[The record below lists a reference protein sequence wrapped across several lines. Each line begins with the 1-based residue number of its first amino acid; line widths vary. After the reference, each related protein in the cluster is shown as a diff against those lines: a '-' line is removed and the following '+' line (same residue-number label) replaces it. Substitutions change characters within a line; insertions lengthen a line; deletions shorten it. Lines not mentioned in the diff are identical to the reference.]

1 MEENK
6 KFSMKK
12 IAIIVIT
19 VIILIVVIIFKL
31 KYDLGGAIN
40 TAFFLLDVAIFLG
53 FMGVRIYKD
62 WKIKEEMYYLNQ
74 ELKKVSSTYITQDE
88 YQKINNDFSEGR
100 YSTLKEEWNS
110 FAESVFFENEVAL
123 QTVDA
128 ELFFNDSTLLKERM
142 NKRLLDYVPQL
153 LLAIG
158 IFGTFLGLV
167 LGLSGLDLSAGDNTQ
182 LNNLIDGTKISFLT
196 SLYGM
201 YFSIAIST
209 LMNFHIGDYEE
220 NILKI
225 KNNLNRVFKQALAEK
240 SLIKIEKELGATRKE
255 VENVKN
261 VNWAMSE
268 KLGEIKGINKG
279 MSVAIGQELI
289 SVIQSYNETNEK
301 YMAAVTK
308 IVKTNLSDLAESV
321 SSLFEEKMQRIFSE
335 EFVSKFENLNRNTL
349 EIATNNNKNLEEY
362 KNEIAKISNSI
373 STTNETLISFCNG
386 ALKNYETV
394 VEKYDERFNNILNLI
409 DNSKQNYQEFLALL
423 KESSNVLKVSNKYI
437 SKTDDTF
444 KLINKFLEQENSLV
458 SFWEQNKEI
467 VSNLNQNLENF
478 FDKYQDRLNNLNNV
492 SSKHFKEIQE
502 GVVKV
507 QTELTDNMNE
517 FSVKYGNNL
526 ISLNEK
532 TSDNF
537 EKIYSKLGEVYEE
550 LRNKIDDFTVKYGN
564 NLIKLNQEY
573 DNNLILVNNQVE
585 TLFKNYDSNLSSIV
599 LNFNNMIE
607 NLKITLKD
615 INNDKVE
622 NEKVSDLSKKLL
634 DLINEI
640 EGLKNKKNN
649 IEIQEIKEIKEEIEG

>member
-12 IAIIVIT
+12 IAIIIIT
-19 VIILIVVIIFKL
+19 VIILIVAIIFKL
-31 KYDLGGAIN
+31 KYDLGGPIN

-62 WKIKEEMYYLNQ
+62 WKIKEEMYFLNQ

-182 LNNLIDGTKISFLT
+182 LNNLIDGTKVSFLT

-201 YFSIAIST
+201 YFSISIST

-240 SLIKIEKELGATRKE
+240 SLIKIEKELGMIKS
-255 VENVKN
+255 VSSV
-261 VNWAMSE
+261 MSE
-268 KLGEIKGINKG
+268 KLGEIRGINKG

-308 IVKTNLSDLAESV
+308 IVKTNLSGLAESV

-349 EIATNNNKNLEEY
+349 EIAINNNRNIEEY

-373 STTNETLISFCNG
+373 STTNETLTSFCNG
-386 ALKNYETV
+386 ALRNYETV
-394 VEKYDERFNNILNLI
+394 VEKYDERFNSILNLI
-409 DNSKQNYQEFLALL
+409 DNSKQNYQEFLTLL

-478 FDKYQDRLNNLNNV
+478 FDKYQDKLNNLNNI
-492 SSKHFKEIQE
+492 SSKHFEEIQE

-517 FSVKYGNNL
+517 FSIKYGNNL

-564 NLIKLNQEY
+564 NLTKLNQEY

>member
-19 VIILIVVIIFKL
+19 VIILIVAIIFKL

-88 YQKINNDFSEGR
+88 YQKINNDFSKGR

-308 IVKTNLSDLAESV
+308 IVKTNLSGLAESV

-335 EFVSKFENLNRNTL
+335 EFVSKFESLNRNTL
-349 EIATNNNKNLEEY
+349 EVATNNNKNIEEY

-373 STTNETLISFCNG
+373 SVTTDTLTSFCNG
-386 ALKNYETV
+386 ALKNYENV

-444 KLINKFLEQENSLV
+444 KLINKFLEQEASLV
-458 SFWEQNKEI
+458 KFWEQNKEI

-478 FDKYQDRLNNLNNV
+478 FDKYQNGLNNLNIA
-492 SSKHFKEIQE
+492 SSNHLEEVQKS
-502 GVVKV
+502 VMKV
-507 QTELTDNMNE
+507 QAELTNNMNE
-517 FSVKYGNNL
+517 FSAKYGNNL
-526 ISLNEK
+526 VSINK
-532 TSDNF
+532 QNSDNF
-537 EKIYSKLGEVYEE
+537 EKVYDKFRNIYDE
-550 LRNKIDDFTVKYGN
+550 LQNKIDGFTNKYED

-573 DNNLILVNNQVE
+573 DNNLVLVNNQVE
-585 TLFKNYDSNLSSIV
+585 TLFKNYDSNLSSII
-599 LNFNNMIE
+599 LNFNNTIE

-615 INNDKVE
+615 INYGKVE
-622 NEKVSDLSKKLL
+622 NEKVSELSKKLS

-640 EGLKNKKNN
+640 EDLRNKKNN
-649 IEIQEIKEIKEEIEG
+649 IEIQEIEKEIEG

>member
-12 IAIIVIT
+12 IAIIIIT
-19 VIILIVVIIFKL
+19 IIILIIAIIFKL

-40 TAFFLLDVAIFLG
+40 TTFFFIDMGLFLG
-53 FMGVRIYKD
+53 FIRVRIYKD

-74 ELKKVSSTYITQDE
+74 ELKKVSSTYITQEE
-88 YQKINNDFSEGR
+88 YQKISNDFLEGR
-100 YSTLKEEWNS
+100 YSTLKEEWDS
-110 FAESVFFENEVAL
+110 FAESVFFENDVAF

-142 NKRLLDYVPQL
+142 NKRLLDYIPQL

-158 IFGTFLGLV
+158 IFGTFFGLV

-240 SLIKIEKELGATRKE
+240 SLIKIEKELGIIKS
-255 VENVKN
+255 VSSVI
-261 VNWAMSE
+261 SE
-268 KLGEIKGINKG
+268 KLGEIRGINKG

-289 SVIQSYNETNEK
+289 SVIQNYNETNEK

-308 IVKTNLSDLAESV
+308 IVKTNLSGLAESV

-349 EIATNNNKNLEEY
+349 EIATNNNRNIEEY

-373 STTNETLISFCNG
+373 STTNETLTSFCNG

-409 DNSKQNYQEFLALL
+409 DNSKQNYQEFLILL

-478 FDKYQDRLNNLNNV
+478 FDEYQDKLAMLNNI
-492 SSKHFKEIQE
+492 SFKHFKEIQE
-502 GVVKV
+502 GVIKV

-550 LRNKIDDFTVKYGN
+550 LRNKIDDFTVKYEN
-564 NLIKLNQEY
+564 NLVKLNQEY
-573 DNNLILVNNQVE
+573 DNNLVLVNNQVE

-615 INNDKVE
+615 INNDKIE
-622 NEKVSDLSKKLL
+622 NEKVSELSKKLL
-634 DLINEI
+634 DLIDEI
-640 EGLKNKKNN
+640 EDLKNKKNN
-649 IEIQEIKEIKEEIEG
+649 IEIQEIKKEIEG

>member
-19 VIILIVVIIFKL
+19 VIILIVAIIFKL

-62 WKIKEEMYYLNQ
+62 WKIKEEMYFLNQ

-88 YQKINNDFSEGR
+88 YQKINNDFLEGR

-240 SLIKIEKELGATRKE
+240 SLIKIEKELGMIKS
-255 VENVKN
+255 VI
-261 VNWAMSE
+261 
-268 KLGEIKGINKG
+268 GEIRGINKG

-308 IVKTNLSDLAESV
+308 IVKANLSGLAESV
-321 SSLFEEKMQRIFSE
+321 SSLFEEKMKRIFSE

-349 EIATNNNKNLEEY
+349 EIATNNNRNIEEY

-373 STTNETLISFCNG
+373 SITNETLTSFCNG

-394 VEKYDERFNNILNLI
+394 VEKYDERFNSILNLI
-409 DNSKQNYQEFLALL
+409 DNSKQNYQEFLTLL

-478 FDKYQDRLNNLNNV
+478 FDKYQNGLNNLNI
-492 SSKHFKEIQE
+492 SSSNHLEEVQKS
-502 GVVKV
+502 VVKV
-507 QTELTDNMNE
+507 QAELTNNMNE

-537 EKIYSKLGEVYEE
+537 EKIYSKLGGVYEE
-550 LRNKIDDFTVKYGN
+550 LRNKIDDFIVKYEN
-564 NLIKLNQEY
+564 NLAKLNQEY
-573 DNNLILVNNQVE
+573 DNNLVLVNNQAE

-615 INNDKVE
+615 INNDKIE
-622 NEKVSDLSKKLL
+622 NEKVSELSKKLL
-634 DLINEI
+634 DLIDEI
-640 EGLKNKKNN
+640 EDLKNKKNN
-649 IEIQEIKEIKEEIEG
+649 IEIQEIKKEIEG

>member
-12 IAIIVIT
+12 IAIIIIT
-19 VIILIVVIIFKL
+19 VIILIVAIIFKL
-31 KYDLGGAIN
+31 KYDIGGAIN

-74 ELKKVSSTYITQDE
+74 ELKKVSSTYITQEE
-88 YQKINNDFSEGR
+88 YQKISNDFLEGE
-100 YSTLKEEWNS
+100 YSTLKEEWDS
-110 FAESVFFENEVAL
+110 FAESVFFENDVAF

-142 NKRLLDYVPQL
+142 NKRLLDYIPQL

-158 IFGTFLGLV
+158 IFGTFFGLV

-201 YFSIAIST
+201 YFSIAISS

-240 SLIKIEKELGATRKE
+240 SLIKIEKELGMIKS
-255 VENVKN
+255 VSSV
-261 VNWAMSE
+261 MSE
-268 KLGEIKGINKG
+268 KLGEIRGINKG

-308 IVKTNLSDLAESV
+308 IVKTNLSGLAESV

-335 EFVSKFENLNRNTL
+335 EFVSKFESLNRNTL
-349 EIATNNNKNLEEY
+349 EVVTNNNKNIEEY

-373 STTNETLISFCNG
+373 STTNETLTSFCNG

-409 DNSKQNYQEFLALL
+409 DNSKQNYQEFLVLL

-478 FDKYQDRLNNLNNV
+478 FDKYQDKLNNLNNV
-492 SSKHFKEIQE
+492 SSKHFEEIQE

-517 FSVKYGNNL
+517 FSIKYGNNL

-550 LRNKIDDFTVKYGN
+550 LRNKIDDFTVKYEN
-564 NLIKLNQEY
+564 NLAKLNQEY

>member
-12 IAIIVIT
+12 IAIIIIT
-19 VIILIVVIIFKL
+19 IIILIVAIIFKL
-31 KYDLGGAIN
+31 KYDLGGPIN

-74 ELKKVSSTYITQDE
+74 ELKKVSSTYITQEE
-88 YQKINNDFSEGR
+88 YQKISNDFLEGK
-100 YSTLKEEWNS
+100 YSTLKEEWDS
-110 FAESVFFENEVAL
+110 FAESVFFENDVAF

-142 NKRLLDYVPQL
+142 NKRLLDYIPQL

-158 IFGTFLGLV
+158 IFGTFFGLV

-201 YFSIAIST
+201 YFSIAISS

-240 SLIKIEKELGATRKE
+240 SLIKIEKELGMIKS
-255 VENVKN
+255 VSSV
-261 VNWAMSE
+261 MSE
-268 KLGEIKGINKG
+268 KLGEIRGINKG

-289 SVIQSYNETNEK
+289 SIIQSYNETNEK

-308 IVKTNLSDLAESV
+308 IVKTNLSGLAESV

-335 EFVSKFENLNRNTL
+335 EFVSKFESLNRNTL
-349 EIATNNNKNLEEY
+349 EVATNNNKNIEEY
-362 KNEIAKISNSI
+362 KNEIVKISNSI
-373 STTNETLISFCNG
+373 SVTTDTLTSFCNG
-386 ALKNYETV
+386 ALKNYENV

-467 VSNLNQNLENF
+467 ISNLNQNLENF
-478 FDKYQDRLNNLNNV
+478 FDKYQDKLNNLNNV
-492 SSKHFKEIQE
+492 SSKHFEEIQE

-550 LRNKIDDFTVKYGN
+550 LKNKIDDFTVKYGN
-564 NLIKLNQEY
+564 NLTKLNQEY
-573 DNNLILVNNQVE
+573 DNNLVLVNNQVE
-585 TLFKNYDSNLSSIV
+585 TLFKNYDSNLSSII
-599 LNFNNMIE
+599 LNFNNTIE

-615 INNDKVE
+615 INYGKVE
-622 NEKVSDLSKKLL
+622 NEKVSELSKKLS

-640 EGLKNKKNN
+640 EDLRNKKNN
-649 IEIQEIKEIKEEIEG
+649 IEIQEIEKEIEG

>member
-6 KFSMKK
+6 KFSIKK
-12 IAIIVIT
+12 IAIIIIT
-19 VIILIVVIIFKL
+19 VIILIIAIIFKL

-40 TAFFLLDVAIFLG
+40 TTFFFIDVGLFLG
-53 FMGVRIYKD
+53 FIGVRIYKD

-74 ELKKVSSTYITQDE
+74 ELKKVSSTYITQEE
-88 YQKINNDFSEGR
+88 YQKISNDFSEGK
-100 YSTLKEEWNS
+100 YSTLKEEWDS
-110 FAESVFFENEVAL
+110 FAESVFFENDVAF

-142 NKRLLDYVPQL
+142 NKRLLDYIPQL

-158 IFGTFLGLV
+158 IFGTFFGLV

-182 LNNLIDGTKISFLT
+182 LNNLINGTKISFLT

-201 YFSIAIST
+201 YFSIAISS

-240 SLIKIEKELGATRKE
+240 SLIKIEKELGMIKS
-255 VENVKN
+255 VI
-261 VNWAMSE
+261 
-268 KLGEIKGINKG
+268 GEIRGINKG

-308 IVKTNLSDLAESV
+308 IVKANLSGLAESV
-321 SSLFEEKMQRIFSE
+321 SSLFEEKMKRIFSE

-349 EIATNNNKNLEEY
+349 EIATNNNRNIEEY

-373 STTNETLISFCNG
+373 SITNETLTSFCNG

-394 VEKYDERFNNILNLI
+394 VEKYDERFNSILNLI
-409 DNSKQNYQEFLALL
+409 DNSKQNYQEFLTLL

-478 FDKYQDRLNNLNNV
+478 FDKYQNGLNNLNI
-492 SSKHFKEIQE
+492 SSSNHLEEVQKS
-502 GVVKV
+502 VVKV
-507 QTELTDNMNE
+507 QAELTNNMNE

-537 EKIYSKLGEVYEE
+537 EKIYSKLGGVYEE
-550 LRNKIDDFTVKYGN
+550 LRNKIDDFIVKYEN
-564 NLIKLNQEY
+564 NLAKLNQEY
-573 DNNLILVNNQVE
+573 DNNLVLVNNQAE

-615 INNDKVE
+615 INNDKIE
-622 NEKVSDLSKKLL
+622 NEKVSELSKKLL
-634 DLINEI
+634 DLIDEI
-640 EGLKNKKNN
+640 EDLKNKRNN
-649 IEIQEIKEIKEEIEG
+649 IEIQEIKKEIEG

>member
-19 VIILIVVIIFKL
+19 VIILIVAIIFKL

-62 WKIKEEMYYLNQ
+62 WKIKEEMYFLNQ

-110 FAESVFFENEVAL
+110 FAESVFFENDVAF

-142 NKRLLDYVPQL
+142 NKRLLDYIPQL

-158 IFGTFLGLV
+158 IFGTFFGLV

-201 YFSIAIST
+201 YFSIAISS

-240 SLIKIEKELGATRKE
+240 SLIKIEKELGMIKS
-255 VENVKN
+255 VSSV
-261 VNWAMSE
+261 MSE
-268 KLGEIKGINKG
+268 KLGEIRGINKG

-308 IVKTNLSDLAESV
+308 IVKTNLSGLAESV

-335 EFVSKFENLNRNTL
+335 EFVSKFESLNRNTL
-349 EIATNNNKNLEEY
+349 EVATNNNKNIEEY
-362 KNEIAKISNSI
+362 KNEIVKISNSI
-373 STTNETLISFCNG
+373 SVTTDTLTSFCNG
-386 ALKNYETV
+386 ALKNYENV

-478 FDKYQDRLNNLNNV
+478 FDKYQDKLNNLNNV
-492 SSKHFKEIQE
+492 SSKHFEEIQE

-550 LRNKIDDFTVKYGN
+550 LKNKIDDFTVKYGN
-564 NLIKLNQEY
+564 NLTKLNQEY
-573 DNNLILVNNQVE
+573 DNNLVLVNNQVE
-585 TLFKNYDSNLSSIV
+585 TLFKNYDSNLSSII
-599 LNFNNMIE
+599 LNFNNTIE

-615 INNDKVE
+615 INYGKVE
-622 NEKVSDLSKKLL
+622 NEKVSELSKKLS

-640 EGLKNKKNN
+640 EDLRNKKNN

>member
-19 VIILIVVIIFKL
+19 VIILIVAIIFKL

-62 WKIKEEMYYLNQ
+62 WKIKEEMYFLNQ

-182 LNNLIDGTKISFLT
+182 LNNLIDGTKVSFLT

-201 YFSIAIST
+201 YFSISIST

-240 SLIKIEKELGATRKE
+240 SLIKIEKELGMIKS
-255 VENVKN
+255 VSSV
-261 VNWAMSE
+261 MSE
-268 KLGEIKGINKG
+268 KLGEIRGINKG

-308 IVKTNLSDLAESV
+308 IVKTNLSGLAESV

-492 SSKHFKEIQE
+492 SSKHFEEIQE
-502 GVVKV
+502 GVIKV

-564 NLIKLNQEY
+564 NLTKLNQEY

>member
-12 IAIIVIT
+12 IAIIIIT
-19 VIILIVVIIFKL
+19 AIILIVAIIFKL
-31 KYDLGGAIN
+31 KYDLGGPIN

-62 WKIKEEMYYLNQ
+62 WKIKEEMYFLNQ
-74 ELKKVSSTYITQDE
+74 ELKKVSSIYITQDE
-88 YQKINNDFSEGR
+88 YQKINNDFSEGK
-100 YSTLKEEWNS
+100 YSTLKEEWAS
-110 FAESVFFENEVAL
+110 FAESVFFENDVAF

-142 NKRLLDYVPQL
+142 NKRLLDYIPQL

-158 IFGTFLGLV
+158 IFGTFFGLV

-182 LNNLIDGTKISFLT
+182 LNNLINGTKISFLT

-201 YFSIAIST
+201 YFSIAISS

-240 SLIKIEKELGATRKE
+240 SLIKIEKELGMIKS
-255 VENVKN
+255 VI
-261 VNWAMSE
+261 
-268 KLGEIKGINKG
+268 GEIRGINKG

-301 YMAAVTK
+301 YMVAVTK
-308 IVKTNLSDLAESV
+308 IVKANLSGLAESV
-321 SSLFEEKMQRIFSE
+321 SSLFEEKMKRIFSE

-349 EIATNNNKNLEEY
+349 EIATNNNRNIEEY

-373 STTNETLISFCNG
+373 SITNETLTSFCNG

-394 VEKYDERFNNILNLI
+394 VEKYDERFNSILNLI
-409 DNSKQNYQEFLALL
+409 DNSKQNYQEFLTLL

-478 FDKYQDRLNNLNNV
+478 FDKYQNGLNNLNI
-492 SSKHFKEIQE
+492 SSSNHLEEVQKS
-502 GVVKV
+502 VVKV
-507 QTELTDNMNE
+507 QAELTNNMNE

-537 EKIYSKLGEVYEE
+537 EKIYSKLGGVYEE
-550 LRNKIDDFTVKYGN
+550 LRNKIDDFTVKYEN
-564 NLIKLNQEY
+564 NLAKLNQEY
-573 DNNLILVNNQVE
+573 DNNLVLVNNQVE

-615 INNDKVE
+615 INNDKIE
-622 NEKVSDLSKKLL
+622 NEKVSELSKKLL
-634 DLINEI
+634 DLIDEI
-640 EGLKNKKNN
+640 EDLKNKKNN
-649 IEIQEIKEIKEEIEG
+649 IEIQEIKKEIEG

>member
-12 IAIIVIT
+12 IAIIIIT
-19 VIILIVVIIFKL
+19 VIILIVAIIFKL
-31 KYDLGGAIN
+31 KYDIGGAIN

-74 ELKKVSSTYITQDE
+74 ELKKVSSTYITQEE
-88 YQKINNDFSEGR
+88 YQKISNDFLEGK
-100 YSTLKEEWNS
+100 YSTLKEEWDS
-110 FAESVFFENEVAL
+110 FAESVFFENDVAF

-128 ELFFNDSTLLKERM
+128 ELFFNDSTLLKERI
-142 NKRLLDYVPQL
+142 NKRLLDYIPQL

-158 IFGTFLGLV
+158 IFGTFFGLV

-182 LNNLIDGTKISFLT
+182 LNNLINGTKISFLT

-201 YFSIAIST
+201 YFSIAISS

-240 SLIKIEKELGATRKE
+240 SLIKIEKELGMIE
-255 VENVKN
+255 SVI
-261 VNWAMSE
+261 
-268 KLGEIKGINKG
+268 GEIKGINKG

-301 YMAAVTK
+301 YMVAVTK
-308 IVKTNLSDLAESV
+308 IVKANLSGLAESV
-321 SSLFEEKMQRIFSE
+321 SSLFEEKMKRIFSE

-349 EIATNNNKNLEEY
+349 EIATNNNRNIEEY

-373 STTNETLISFCNG
+373 SITNETLTSFCNG

-394 VEKYDERFNNILNLI
+394 VEKYDERFNSILNLI
-409 DNSKQNYQEFLALL
+409 DNSKQNYQEFLTLL

-478 FDKYQDRLNNLNNV
+478 FDKYQNGLNNLNI
-492 SSKHFKEIQE
+492 SSSNHLEEVQKS
-502 GVVKV
+502 VVKV
-507 QTELTDNMNE
+507 QAELTNNMNE

-537 EKIYSKLGEVYEE
+537 EKIYSKLGGVYEE
-550 LRNKIDDFTVKYGN
+550 LRNKIDDFIVKYEN
-564 NLIKLNQEY
+564 NLAKLNQEY
-573 DNNLILVNNQVE
+573 DNNLVLVNNQVE

-615 INNDKVE
+615 INNDKIE
-622 NEKVSDLSKKLL
+622 NEKVSELSKKLL
-634 DLINEI
+634 DLIDEI
-640 EGLKNKKNN
+640 EDLKNKKNN
-649 IEIQEIKEIKEEIEG
+649 IEIQEIKKEIEG

>member
-12 IAIIVIT
+12 IAIIIIT
-19 VIILIVVIIFKL
+19 VIILIVAIIFKL
-31 KYDLGGAIN
+31 KYDLGGPIN

-53 FMGVRIYKD
+53 FMGVRVYKD
-62 WKIKEEMYYLNQ
+62 WKIKEEMYFLNQ

-88 YQKINNDFSEGR
+88 YQKINNDFLEGK
-100 YSTLKEEWNS
+100 YSTLKEEWDS
-110 FAESVFFENEVAL
+110 FAESVFFENGVAF

-142 NKRLLDYVPQL
+142 NKRLLDYIPQL

-158 IFGTFLGLV
+158 IFGTFFGLV

-240 SLIKIEKELGATRKE
+240 SLIKIEKELGMIKS
-255 VENVKN
+255 VSSVI
-261 VNWAMSE
+261 SE
-268 KLGEIKGINKG
+268 KLGEIRGINKG

-308 IVKTNLSDLAESV
+308 IVKTNLSGLAESV
-321 SSLFEEKMQRIFSE
+321 STLFEEKMQRIFSA

-349 EIATNNNKNLEEY
+349 EIATNNNRNIEEY

-373 STTNETLISFCNG
+373 STTNETLTSFCNG

-409 DNSKQNYQEFLALL
+409 DNSKQNYQEFLILL

-492 SSKHFKEIQE
+492 SSKHFEEIQE
-502 GVVKV
+502 GVIKV

-517 FSVKYGNNL
+517 FSVKYSNNL

-537 EKIYSKLGEVYEE
+537 EKIYSKLGEVYED
-550 LRNKIDDFTVKYGN
+550 LRNKIDDFTVKYEN
-564 NLIKLNQEY
+564 NLTKLNQEY
-573 DNNLILVNNQVE
+573 DNNLVLVNNQVE

-622 NEKVSDLSKKLL
+622 NEKVSELSKKLL

>member
-12 IAIIVIT
+12 IAIIIIT
-19 VIILIVVIIFKL
+19 IIILIVAITFKL
-31 KYDLGGAIN
+31 KYDLGGPIN

-53 FMGVRIYKD
+53 FMGVRVYKD

-74 ELKKVSSTYITQDE
+74 ELKKVSSTYITQEE
-88 YQKINNDFSEGR
+88 YQKINNDFLEGK
-100 YSTLKEEWNS
+100 YSTLKEEWDS
-110 FAESVFFENEVAL
+110 FAESVFFENGVAF

-142 NKRLLDYVPQL
+142 NKRLLDYIPQL

-158 IFGTFLGLV
+158 IFGTFFGLV

-240 SLIKIEKELGATRKE
+240 SLIKIEKELGMIKS
-255 VENVKN
+255 VSSVI
-261 VNWAMSE
+261 SE
-268 KLGEIKGINKG
+268 KLGEIRGINKG

-308 IVKTNLSDLAESV
+308 IVKTNLSGLAESV
-321 SSLFEEKMQRIFSE
+321 STLFEEKMQRIFSA

-349 EIATNNNKNLEEY
+349 EIATNNNRNIEEY

-373 STTNETLISFCNG
+373 STTNETLTSFCNG

-409 DNSKQNYQEFLALL
+409 DNSKQNYQEFLILL

-492 SSKHFKEIQE
+492 SSKHFEEIQE
-502 GVVKV
+502 GVIKV

-517 FSVKYGNNL
+517 FSVKYSNNL

-537 EKIYSKLGEVYEE
+537 EKIYSKLGEVYED
-550 LRNKIDDFTVKYGN
+550 LRNKIDNFTVKYEN
-564 NLIKLNQEY
+564 NLTKLNQEY

>member
-6 KFSMKK
+6 KFSIKK
-12 IAIIVIT
+12 IAIIIIT
-19 VIILIVVIIFKL
+19 VIILIIAIIFKL

-40 TAFFLLDVAIFLG
+40 TTFFFIDVGLFLG
-53 FMGVRIYKD
+53 FIGVRIYKD

-74 ELKKVSSTYITQDE
+74 ELKKVSSTYITQEE
-88 YQKINNDFSEGR
+88 YQKISNDFSEGK
-100 YSTLKEEWNS
+100 YSTLKEEWDS
-110 FAESVFFENEVAL
+110 FAESVFFENDVAF

-142 NKRLLDYVPQL
+142 NKRLLDYIPQL

-158 IFGTFLGLV
+158 IFGTFFGLV

-182 LNNLIDGTKISFLT
+182 LNNLINGTKISFLT

-201 YFSIAIST
+201 YFSIAISS

-240 SLIKIEKELGATRKE
+240 SLIKIEKELGMIKS
-255 VENVKN
+255 VI
-261 VNWAMSE
+261 
-268 KLGEIKGINKG
+268 GEIRGINKG

-308 IVKTNLSDLAESV
+308 IVKANLSGLAESV
-321 SSLFEEKMQRIFSE
+321 SSLFEEKMKRIFSE

-349 EIATNNNKNLEEY
+349 EIATNNNRNIEEY

-373 STTNETLISFCNG
+373 SITNETLTSFCNG

-394 VEKYDERFNNILNLI
+394 VEKYDERFNSILNLI
-409 DNSKQNYQEFLALL
+409 DNSKQNYQEFLTLL

-478 FDKYQDRLNNLNNV
+478 FDKYQNGLNNLNI
-492 SSKHFKEIQE
+492 SSSNHLEEVQKS
-502 GVVKV
+502 VVKV
-507 QTELTDNMNE
+507 QAELTNNMNE

-537 EKIYSKLGEVYEE
+537 EKIYSKLGGVYEE
-550 LRNKIDDFTVKYGN
+550 LRNKIDDFIVKYEN
-564 NLIKLNQEY
+564 NLAKLNQEY
-573 DNNLILVNNQVE
+573 DNNLVLVNNQVE

-615 INNDKVE
+615 INNDKIE
-622 NEKVSDLSKKLL
+622 NEKVSELSKKLL
-634 DLINEI
+634 DLIDEI
-640 EGLKNKKNN
+640 EDLKNKKNN
-649 IEIQEIKEIKEEIEG
+649 IEIQEIKKEIEG

>member
-1 MEENK
+1 
-6 KFSMKK
+6 
-12 IAIIVIT
+12 
-19 VIILIVVIIFKL
+19 
-31 KYDLGGAIN
+31 
-40 TAFFLLDVAIFLG
+40 
-53 FMGVRIYKD
+53 
-62 WKIKEEMYYLNQ
+62 
-74 ELKKVSSTYITQDE
+74 
-88 YQKINNDFSEGR
+88 
-100 YSTLKEEWNS
+100 
-110 FAESVFFENEVAL
+110 
-123 QTVDA
+123 
-128 ELFFNDSTLLKERM
+128 M
-142 NKRLLDYVPQL
+142 NKRLLDYIPQL

-158 IFGTFLGLV
+158 IFGTFFGLV

-182 LNNLIDGTKISFLT
+182 LNNLINGTKISFLT

-201 YFSIAIST
+201 YFSIAISS

-240 SLIKIEKELGATRKE
+240 SLIKIEKELGMIKS
-255 VENVKN
+255 VI
-261 VNWAMSE
+261 
-268 KLGEIKGINKG
+268 GEIRGINKG

-308 IVKTNLSDLAESV
+308 IVKANLSGLAESV
-321 SSLFEEKMQRIFSE
+321 SSLFEEKMKRIFSE

-349 EIATNNNKNLEEY
+349 EIATNNNRNIEEY

-373 STTNETLISFCNG
+373 SITNETLTSFCNG

-394 VEKYDERFNNILNLI
+394 VEKYDERFNSILNLI
-409 DNSKQNYQEFLALL
+409 DNSKQNYQEFLTLL

-478 FDKYQDRLNNLNNV
+478 FDKYQNGLNNLNI
-492 SSKHFKEIQE
+492 SSSNHLEEVQKS
-502 GVVKV
+502 VVKV
-507 QTELTDNMNE
+507 QAELTNNMNE

-537 EKIYSKLGEVYEE
+537 EKIYSKLGGVYEE
-550 LRNKIDDFTVKYGN
+550 LRNKIDDFIVKYEN
-564 NLIKLNQEY
+564 NLAKLNQEY
-573 DNNLILVNNQVE
+573 DNNLVLVNNQVE

-615 INNDKVE
+615 INNDKIE
-622 NEKVSDLSKKLL
+622 NEKVSELSKKLL
-634 DLINEI
+634 DLIDEI
-640 EGLKNKKNN
+640 EDLKNKKNN
-649 IEIQEIKEIKEEIEG
+649 IKIQEIKKEIEG

>member
-12 IAIIVIT
+12 IAIIIIT
-19 VIILIVVIIFKL
+19 VIILIVAIIFKL
-31 KYDLGGAIN
+31 KYDIGGAIN

-74 ELKKVSSTYITQDE
+74 ELKKVSSTYITQEE
-88 YQKINNDFSEGR
+88 YQKISNDFLEGK
-100 YSTLKEEWNS
+100 YSTLKEEWDS
-110 FAESVFFENEVAL
+110 FAESVFFENDVAF

-142 NKRLLDYVPQL
+142 NKRLLDYIPQL

-158 IFGTFLGLV
+158 IFGTFFGLV

-201 YFSIAIST
+201 YFSIAISS

-240 SLIKIEKELGATRKE
+240 SLIKIEKELGMIKS
-255 VENVKN
+255 VSSV
-261 VNWAMSE
+261 MSE
-268 KLGEIKGINKG
+268 K
-279 MSVAIGQELI
+279 
-289 SVIQSYNETNEK
+289 
-301 YMAAVTK
+301 
-308 IVKTNLSDLAESV
+308 V

-335 EFVSKFENLNRNTL
+335 EFVSKFESLNRNTL
-349 EIATNNNKNLEEY
+349 EVVTNNNKNIEEY

-373 STTNETLISFCNG
+373 STTNENLTSFCNG

-409 DNSKQNYQEFLALL
+409 DNSKQNYQEFLVLL

-478 FDKYQDRLNNLNNV
+478 FDKYQDKLNNLNNV
-492 SSKHFKEIQE
+492 SSKHFEEIQE

-550 LRNKIDDFTVKYGN
+550 LKNKIDDFTVKYGN
-564 NLIKLNQEY
+564 NLTKLNQEY
-573 DNNLILVNNQVE
+573 DNNLVLVNNQVE
-585 TLFKNYDSNLSSIV
+585 TIFKNYDSNLSSII
-599 LNFNNMIE
+599 LNFNNTIE

-615 INNDKVE
+615 INYGKVE
-622 NEKVSDLSKKLL
+622 NEKVSELSKKLS

-640 EGLKNKKNN
+640 EDLRNKKNN
-649 IEIQEIKEIKEEIEG
+649 IEIQEIEKEIEG

>member
-19 VIILIVVIIFKL
+19 VIILIVAIIFKL

-62 WKIKEEMYYLNQ
+62 WKIKEEMYFLNQ

-182 LNNLIDGTKISFLT
+182 LNNLIDGTKVSFLT

-201 YFSIAIST
+201 YFSISIST

-240 SLIKIEKELGATRKE
+240 SLIKIEKELGMIKS
-255 VENVKN
+255 VSSV
-261 VNWAMSE
+261 MSE
-268 KLGEIKGINKG
+268 KLGEIRGINKG

-308 IVKTNLSDLAESV
+308 IVKTNLSGLAESV

-373 STTNETLISFCNG
+373 STTNETLTSFCNG

-492 SSKHFKEIQE
+492 SSKHFEEIQE
-502 GVVKV
+502 GVIKV

-564 NLIKLNQEY
+564 NLTKLNQEY

>member
-6 KFSMKK
+6 KFSIKK
-12 IAIIVIT
+12 IAIIIIT
-19 VIILIVVIIFKL
+19 VIILIIAIIFKL

-40 TAFFLLDVAIFLG
+40 TTFFFIDVGLFLG
-53 FMGVRIYKD
+53 FIGVRIYKD

-74 ELKKVSSTYITQDE
+74 ELKKVSSTYITQEE
-88 YQKINNDFSEGR
+88 YQKISNDFSEGK
-100 YSTLKEEWNS
+100 YSTLKEEWDS
-110 FAESVFFENEVAL
+110 FAESVFFENDVAF

-142 NKRLLDYVPQL
+142 NKRLLDYIPQL

-158 IFGTFLGLV
+158 IFGTFFGLV

-182 LNNLIDGTKISFLT
+182 LNNLINGTKISFLT

-201 YFSIAIST
+201 YFSIAISS

-225 KNNLNRVFKQALAEK
+225 KNNLNRIFKQALAEK
-240 SLIKIEKELGATRKE
+240 SLIKIEKELGMIKS
-255 VENVKN
+255 VI
-261 VNWAMSE
+261 
-268 KLGEIKGINKG
+268 GEIRGINKG

-308 IVKTNLSDLAESV
+308 IVKANLSGLAESV
-321 SSLFEEKMQRIFSE
+321 SSLFEEKMKRIFSE

-349 EIATNNNKNLEEY
+349 EIATNNNRNIEEY

-373 STTNETLISFCNG
+373 SITNETLTSFCNG

-394 VEKYDERFNNILNLI
+394 VEKYDERFNSILNLI
-409 DNSKQNYQEFLALL
+409 DNSKQNYQEFLTLL

-478 FDKYQDRLNNLNNV
+478 FDKYQNGLNNLNI
-492 SSKHFKEIQE
+492 SSSNHLEEVQKS
-502 GVVKV
+502 VVKV
-507 QTELTDNMNE
+507 QAELTNNMNE

-537 EKIYSKLGEVYEE
+537 EKIYSKLGGVYEE
-550 LRNKIDDFTVKYGN
+550 LRNKIDDFTVKYEN
-564 NLIKLNQEY
+564 NLAKLNQEY
-573 DNNLILVNNQVE
+573 DNNLVLVNNQVE

-615 INNDKVE
+615 INNDKIE
-622 NEKVSDLSKKLL
+622 NEKVSELSKKLL
-634 DLINEI
+634 DLIDEI
-640 EGLKNKKNN
+640 EDLKNKKNN
-649 IEIQEIKEIKEEIEG
+649 IEIQEIKKEIEG

>member
-6 KFSMKK
+6 KFSIKK
-12 IAIIVIT
+12 IAIIIIT
-19 VIILIVVIIFKL
+19 VIILIIAIIFKL

-40 TAFFLLDVAIFLG
+40 TTFFFIDVGLFLG
-53 FMGVRIYKD
+53 FIGVRIYKD

-74 ELKKVSSTYITQDE
+74 ELKKVSSTYITQEE
-88 YQKINNDFSEGR
+88 YQKISNDFSEGK
-100 YSTLKEEWNS
+100 YSTLKEEWDS
-110 FAESVFFENEVAL
+110 FAESVFFENDVAF

-142 NKRLLDYVPQL
+142 NKRLLDYIPQL

-158 IFGTFLGLV
+158 IFGTFFGLV

-182 LNNLIDGTKISFLT
+182 LNNLINGTKISFLT

-201 YFSIAIST
+201 YFSIAISS

-240 SLIKIEKELGATRKE
+240 SLIKIEKELGMIKS
-255 VENVKN
+255 VI
-261 VNWAMSE
+261 
-268 KLGEIKGINKG
+268 GEIRGINKG

-308 IVKTNLSDLAESV
+308 IVKANLSGLAESV
-321 SSLFEEKMQRIFSE
+321 SSLFEEKMKRIFSE

-349 EIATNNNKNLEEY
+349 EIATNNNRNIEEY

-373 STTNETLISFCNG
+373 SITNETLTSFCNG

-394 VEKYDERFNNILNLI
+394 VEKYDERFNSILNLI
-409 DNSKQNYQEFLALL
+409 DNSKQNYQEFLTLL

-478 FDKYQDRLNNLNNV
+478 FDEYQNGLNNLNI
-492 SSKHFKEIQE
+492 SSSNHLEEVQKS
-502 GVVKV
+502 VVKV
-507 QTELTDNMNE
+507 QAELTNNMNE

-537 EKIYSKLGEVYEE
+537 EKIYSKLGGVYEE
-550 LRNKIDDFTVKYGN
+550 LRNKIDDFIVKYEN
-564 NLIKLNQEY
+564 NLAKLNQEY
-573 DNNLILVNNQVE
+573 DNNLVLVNNQAE

-615 INNDKVE
+615 INNDKIE
-622 NEKVSDLSKKLL
+622 NEKVSELSKKLL
-634 DLINEI
+634 DLIDEI
-640 EGLKNKKNN
+640 EDLKNKKNN
-649 IEIQEIKEIKEEIEG
+649 IEIQEIKKEIEG